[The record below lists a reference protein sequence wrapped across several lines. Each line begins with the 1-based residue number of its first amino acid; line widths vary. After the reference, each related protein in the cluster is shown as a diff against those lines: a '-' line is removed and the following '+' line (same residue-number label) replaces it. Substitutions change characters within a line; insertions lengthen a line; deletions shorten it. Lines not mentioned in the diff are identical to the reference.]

1 MRVSVKLMRVAFKV
15 DASDL
20 LRLVGERAVESSDST
35 KPSPVPAEPRFKP
48 PPICHLMRS
57 FHAGSPLTA
66 VMLERVAPGQSEL
79 TSTAQQTSGHGNGA
93 TGGEL
98 LQALLMPAVD

>member
-1 MRVSVKLMRVAFKV
+1 
-15 DASDL
+15 
-20 LRLVGERAVESSDST
+20 
-35 KPSPVPAEPRFKP
+35 
-48 PPICHLMRS
+48 MRS

-66 VMLERVAPGQSEL
+66 VMLERVAPGQSEP
-79 TSTAQQTSGHGNGA
+79 TSTAQQTSGHDNGA